1 MRTFC
6 RGVKYNQDKCFALWL
21 GGNRYNIEQ
30 PLNFNWSSY
39 EIKILGYTYG
49 FSQEN
54 WLKVKTK
61 IQQSINKWSNLKL
74 SLIGRKTII
83 NQVLVCKIW
92 YLAYVETP
100 PKAIIQEIGRDIFN
114 FLWNYKKVRINRVT
128 TRMLIKEGGLGILDI
143 ETQYKA
149 IKC

>member
-1 MRTFC
+1 MQ
-6 RGVKYNQDKCFALWL
+6 GVKYNQDKCFALWL
-21 GGNRYNIEQ
+21 GDNRYNIEQ

-61 IQQSINKWSNLKL
+61 IQQSINKWSDLKL

-100 PKAIIQEIGRDIFN
+100 PKAIIQEIERDIFN

-128 TRMLIKEGGLGILDI
+128 TQMLIKEGGLGILDV

>member
-1 MRTFC
+1 M
-6 RGVKYNQDKCFALWL
+6 
-21 GGNRYNIEQ
+21 
-30 PLNFNWSSY
+30 
-39 EIKILGYTYG
+39 
-49 FSQEN
+49 
-54 WLKVKTK
+54 
-61 IQQSINKWSNLKL
+61 
-74 SLIGRKTII
+74 
-83 NQVLVCKIW
+83 

-128 TRMLIKEGGLGILDI
+128 TQMLIKEGGLGILDV